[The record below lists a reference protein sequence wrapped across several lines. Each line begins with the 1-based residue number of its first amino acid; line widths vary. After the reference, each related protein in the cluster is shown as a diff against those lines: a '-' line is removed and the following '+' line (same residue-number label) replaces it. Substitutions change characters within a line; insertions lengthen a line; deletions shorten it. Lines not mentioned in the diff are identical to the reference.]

1 MNQEKGGERN
11 RWIVFFLFL
20 LVTLAN
26 YNVYIGFALKPYMV
40 FSILYLI
47 VCIGVFRFVR
57 FHLFEVAMVVF
68 YLMYSLS
75 GAFSIYP
82 ESSLRILVGIII
94 YLFCYLV
101 MKSIIGQASER
112 VILKSI
118 SMVGIFFNAMSLLL
132 YFIGLKTVGFVL
144 QGDRVYQYG
153 LMLDRDYPRLIGL
166 LQDPNFFVFYNTL
179 FFAFYLT
186 NAKGWMNKI
195 GLLLVVVTNLLTFSR
210 GGLMVMIALFLLY
223 MILNHPMK
231 QLKMII
237 ALTLSVTLGAY
248 ISIVYF
254 KFQIF
259 DILTSRMKDF
269 TEDGGSGRLDL
280 WGRAWN
286 YFTEHPF
293 FGIGAF
299 NFSDY
304 NWHEYQDTLT
314 VHNTYLDI
322 LSESGL
328 LGIFCYLLFILLVL
342 YQLIEYKVYK
352 KRPYLFLTF
361 VGLVLQMG
369 FLSVI
374 INDMFFLY
382 LAVLSTYMTKQEQG
396 IQAHNSSVRVHVHKQ
411 VKGGTI

>member
-1 MNQEKGGERN
+1 MNQERDRERN

-47 VCIGVFRFVR
+47 VCIGAFRFVR

-112 VILKSI
+112 IILKSI

-210 GGLMVMIALFLLY
+210 GGLIVMVALFLLY
-223 MILNHPMK
+223 MLLNHPMK

-259 DILTSRMKDF
+259 DILASRMKDF
-269 TEDGGSGRLDL
+269 TEDGG
-280 WGRAWN
+280 
-286 YFTEHPF
+286 
-293 FGIGAF
+293 
-299 NFSDY
+299 
-304 NWHEYQDTLT
+304 
-314 VHNTYLDI
+314 
-322 LSESGL
+322 
-328 LGIFCYLLFILLVL
+328 
-342 YQLIEYKVYK
+342 
-352 KRPYLFLTF
+352 
-361 VGLVLQMG
+361 
-369 FLSVI
+369 
-374 INDMFFLY
+374 
-382 LAVLSTYMTKQEQG
+382 
-396 IQAHNSSVRVHVHKQ
+396 
-411 VKGGTI
+411 